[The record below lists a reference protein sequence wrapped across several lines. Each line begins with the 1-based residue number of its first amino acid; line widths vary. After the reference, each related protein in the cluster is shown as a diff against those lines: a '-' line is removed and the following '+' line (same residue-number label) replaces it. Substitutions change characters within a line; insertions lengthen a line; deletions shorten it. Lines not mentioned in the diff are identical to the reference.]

1 MIPPISL
8 NNQND
13 LEMQDKKTVSSKT
26 NNILKP
32 ILEEDEKHNLGM
44 NKNTINNTNNY
55 IANSSNNQN
64 DFSNPTEEKRLKNKT
79 THVIKKSSLISERK
93 TINENIESSAET
105 SSNDNFSN
113 SLFSNSDSD
122 YLKNKKKK
130 KKKIKNDYRKKKD
143 MFIIDSID
151 SLYSKQK
158 NTNKLLKIE
167 YINIKLILLLTGIY
181 SWLLLFQTCRKLE
194 RNYCYDKNLNQFNAC
209 SQKQV
214 CKKYSERLNL
224 FLYNDTIYRGNF
236 TKEIRNINNDIK
248 TFYSKYFFEL
258 SRKKV
263 FGKLQINIDESE
275 RENFVVIL
283 NSQEKWNFIYKF
295 YSICKYSNYHYVLI
309 ISYTFGGIIGGFLLG
324 FLSDIFG
331 RKKIII
337 FCLISLSIISCLF
350 LIFFQYLFFDE
361 NHFKKEF
368 NNNYNIIDFEGT
380 PYLPLLYV
388 QSKMRDRLEKIFFI
402 LQILFYFVGF
412 FTIPLKNNC
421 ISLITENSLN
431 ANNLMKNYRD
441 SHFALF
447 GMSPFISYCI
457 IVLVNNLIT
466 TFVIITSISILLTIL
481 SFFFLDESMRHLF
494 EYCEWRELSY
504 TVKRLLRDLDDKD
517 YRNEH
522 FLKLHENTE
531 EKYIYKMFN
540 SKKDSFFKKNKINF
554 YYDLKH
560 KTQVFKTN
568 ISRNVDIIIRKKE
581 IMKYPYL
588 LFTCLISNPKLQNSK
603 ITLMQTLIL
612 VFLIDNLLR
621 SECLTISFF
630 GKKELYFGKN
640 YDNYLINS
648 NFFIYSLTLLASNHL
663 YYCLFRII
671 SFKGVILVSLIL
683 ISFFSLLYHILTYA
697 DIQSSIDLNRYNYGM
712 ILQFQEESSNNK
724 NVALIFLCHFFMNGI
739 TFLMSLVILKYTT
752 TLYRGTLMGLMD
764 GVKALTFLLS
774 SLIKEEMEYSMLFTG
789 VMNLIGIFTI
799 FFLDD
804 LKEQP
809 NIINDLKKNSFC
821 DENESKKNQ

>member
-1 MIPPISL
+1 MIPPLSL
-8 NNQND
+8 NNTND
-13 LEMQDKKTVSSKT
+13 FEMKEKKSISSKT
-26 NNILKP
+26 NNTLKP

-44 NKNTINNTNNY
+44 NKNILNNY

-64 DFSNPTEEKRLKNKT
+64 DFSNPTEEKRLKTKT
-79 THVIKKSSLISERK
+79 THVIKKSSLLTEKK

-130 KKKIKNDYRKKKD
+130 KKKLKNDYRNNKD

-158 NTNKLLKIE
+158 TTNKLLKIE
-167 YINIKLILLLTGIY
+167 YINIKAILLLTGIY
-181 SWLLLFQTCRKLE
+181 NWFLLFQICRKLE

-214 CKKYSERLNL
+214 CKKYDERLNL
-224 FLYNDTIYRGNF
+224 FLYNDTVFRGNF
-236 TKEIRNINNDIK
+236 TNEIRNINNEIK

-258 SRKKV
+258 CKKKV
-263 FGKLQINIDESE
+263 FGKLQINIDDSE
-275 RENFVVIL
+275 RENFVVML
-283 NSQEKWNFIYKF
+283 NSQEKWNFIYKY

-309 ISYTFGGIIGGFLLG
+309 ISYTLGGIIGGFLLG

-331 RKKIII
+331 RKKIIR
-337 FCLISLSIISCLF
+337 FCLVCLSIISCLF
-350 LIFFQYLFFDE
+350 LTFFQYLYFDE
-361 NHFKKEF
+361 IHFKKEF
-368 NNNYNIIDFEGT
+368 NKNYNIIDFEGA
-380 PYLPLLYV
+380 PFLSLLYV
-388 QSKMRDRLEKIFFI
+388 QSKMRQRLENTFFI

-412 FTIPLKNNC
+412 LTIPLKNNC

-441 SHFALF
+441 SHFAIF
-447 GMSPFISYCI
+447 GMSPFIAYCI
-457 IVLVNNLIT
+457 IVLVNNLLIT
-466 TFVIITSISILLTIL
+466 FFIISIISIILTIL

-494 EYCEWRELSY
+494 EYCDWRGLSY
-504 TVKRLLRDLDDKD
+504 AVKRLLHDLDDKD
-517 YRNEH
+517 YRNEN

-531 EKYIYKMFN
+531 EKYIYRMFN
-540 SKKDSFFKKNKINF
+540 SKRDSFFKKKKINF

-560 KTQVFKTN
+560 KTQIFKTN
-568 ISRNVDIIIRKKE
+568 INRNIDIIIRKKD

-588 LFTCLISNPKLQNSK
+588 IFTCLISNPKLQNSK

-612 VFLIDNLLR
+612 VFLVDNLLR

-630 GKKELYFGKN
+630 GKRELFFGKN

-648 NFFIYSLTLLASNHL
+648 NFFLYSLTLLVSNHL

-683 ISFFSLLYHILTYA
+683 ISFFSILYHILTY
-697 DIQSSIDLNRYNYGM
+697 ISEPSSIDLNRYNYGM
-712 ILQFQEESSNNK
+712 FLQFQEESANDK
-724 NVALIFLCHFFMNGI
+724 NVTLIFFSHFFMNGI

-752 TLYRGTLMGLMD
+752 TLYRGTLMGMMD
-764 GVKALTFLLS
+764 GVKVLTFLLS

-821 DENESKKNQ
+821 DVNESKKIN